1 MNLTRR
7 GFLKLSGAV
16 TGFLITSS
24 AFDLVKIPK
33 ALADMGPK
41 VGTETTSICCCCA
54 CGCGML
60 ITTEDFGGPNQK
72 VINVEGD
79 PTHPTNEGGLC
90 SKCLSAK
97 DTVNALI
104 SDADLA
110 SYYPAGTFIGPGQGI
125 TEWPYDK
132 RAERVLWRKPGT
144 DRWKVIT
151 WTAALERIAKLT
163 KYHRGW
169 NFQNEADDG
178 AGEMTVNRTTRLAC
192 LGGAAHDNQECY
204 LLRKLMTG
212 LGLVYI
218 EHQAR
223 I

>member
-1 MNLTRR
+1 
-7 GFLKLSGAV
+7 
-16 TGFLITSS
+16 
-24 AFDLVKIPK
+24 
-33 ALADMGPK
+33 
-41 VGTETTSICCCCA
+41 
-54 CGCGML
+54 ML
-60 ITTEDFGGPNQK
+60 ITTQNFGTPVTEK

-97 DTVNALI
+97 DTVNQRVPDGLLSAH
-104 SDADLA
+104 AYEGA
-110 SYYPAGTFIGPGQGI
+110 TFPK
-125 TEWPYDK
+125 WPEDK
-132 RAERVLWRKPGT
+132 RLARVLYRAPYSNQYT
-144 DRWKVIT
+144 VLS
-151 WTAALERIAKLT
+151 WTTALQMIAMKIAT
-163 KYHRGW
+163 AR
-169 NFQNEADDG
+169 ADEGGFVEHD
-178 AGEMTVNRTTRLAC
+178 GEMFVNRVTNTAC